1 MPTRS
6 TTSLA
11 ARTPSSAMAQWRAH
25 LQAMLGGPLELPMP
39 SPGAA
44 AIAALAAD
52 GNANTAVLTQLVQRD
67 PVVAANVL
75 RVANSAALAPR
86 VPILTLQ
93 QAVAWLGLGEIQ
105 SIALAVVVRGQLY
118 AARGQEKLS
127 SLFWQEAVATACWA
141 REIARQGGS
150 SAELAHLCGLLL
162 RIGRPVVLGC
172 LARITQQ
179 DHARLTAAERA
190 HLIAEFERDAGL
202 SLARAWCLPEPV
214 GATIAH
220 FDDDGYEG
228 SWRLQIEQVRLA
240 ELLAA
245 RLLEQS
251 LDAVGGERLQRA
263 LDALRIGPAQFAALE
278 ARAEG
283 VHSALAALT

>member
-6 TTSLA
+6 TYSLA
-11 ARTPSSAMAQWRAH
+11 VRNSSSAMTQWRAH
-25 LQAMLGGPLELPMP
+25 VQAMLGGPLDLPML

-44 AIAALAAD
+44 AIAAMAAD

-86 VPILTLQ
+86 VPVLTLQ

-118 AARGQEKLS
+118 AANGQEKLL
-127 SLFWQEAVATACWA
+127 SLLWQQAVATACWA
-141 REIARQGGS
+141 REIARLGGS

-162 RIGRPVVLGC
+162 RIGRPVVAGC
-172 LARITQQ
+172 LSRIAQTELSRIT
-179 DHARLTAAERA
+179 APERT
-190 HLIAEFERDAGL
+190 HLIAEFERRAGL
-202 SLARAWCLPEPV
+202 ALATAWCLPEPV
-214 GATIAH
+214 GTTIAH
-220 FDDDGYEG
+220 FDDEDYAGP
-228 SWRLQIEQVRLA
+228 WRPQIQQVRLA

-251 LDAVGGERLQRA
+251 LDAVTGERLQRT
-263 LDALRIGPAQFAALE
+263 LDALRIGAQQFEALE
-278 ARAEG
+278 ARAET
-283 VHSALAALT
+283 VHGALAALT